1 MSSMRFRSVR
11 EIAGSGGASR
21 LARRR
26 ARPAVE
32 RSTFVV
38 ISLGG
43 DRMAIAV
50 ESVERVV
57 RPFSSLPVMLYDGR
71 QLPYAD
77 LAKPLGRTLLFG
89 EGDQRRVLIV
99 REGERRWAVPV
110 DTVHE
115 VLAIETSLVQPLAL
129 DARDVAV
136 EGAQAHFERHGHDV
150 LVVDAVR
157 VLSRTAAARA
167 RT

>member
-1 MSSMRFRSVR
+1 MSSARFRSVR
-11 EIAGSGGASR
+11 DIAGSGGASR

-77 LAKPLGRTLLFG
+77 LAKPLGRAVRFG

-99 REGERRWAVPV
+99 RDGGRRWAVPV

-115 VLAIETSLVQPLAL
+115 VHAIETAHVLPMDAE
-129 DARDVAV
+129 ARDASV
-136 EGAQAHFERHGHDV
+136 EGVQAHFERQGHDV

-157 VLSRTAAARA
+157 ILSRTAAARA